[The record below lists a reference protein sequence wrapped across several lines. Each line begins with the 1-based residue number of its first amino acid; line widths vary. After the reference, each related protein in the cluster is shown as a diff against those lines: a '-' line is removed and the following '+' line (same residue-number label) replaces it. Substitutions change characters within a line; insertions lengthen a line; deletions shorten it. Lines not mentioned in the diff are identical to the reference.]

1 MPGRLNFMFWEQKV
15 ALHLFRL
22 RRERSARNNQVVHLT
37 LIEARVSLFERNERE
52 RESRDV
58 IAVLEKA
65 AQIVKAGDLRGQNKR
80 LGLTI
85 KREVLACARTVVV
98 GLPETFDLDLANG
111 LTHPFGCA
119 WLCGPQKD
127 FRGWLGKHSL

>member
-1 MPGRLNFMFWEQKV
+1 MSGGLNFMFREQKV

-22 RRERSARNNQVVHLT
+22 RRKTSARNNQVVHLT
-37 LIEARVSLFERNERE
+37 LSEVRASIFERNKWERK
-52 RESRDV
+52 SRDV

-80 LGLTI
+80 LGLAI

-98 GLPETFDLDLANG
+98 GLPETFDLDLADG
-111 LTHPFGCA
+111 LTDPFGC
-119 WLCGPQKD
+119 
-127 FRGWLGKHSL
+127 

>member
-1 MPGRLNFMFWEQKV
+1 MFRKQKV

-22 RRERSARNNQVVHLT
+22 RRERSARNNQVVHRS
-37 LIEARVSLFERNERE
+37 LIEARTSLFERNERE
-52 RESRDV
+52 RKSSDV

-65 AQIVKAGDLRGQNKR
+65 AQIVEAGDLRGQNQR

-98 GLPETFDLDLANG
+98 GLPETFDLNRSEEHTSEL
-111 LTHPFGCA
+111 
-119 WLCGPQKD
+119 Q
-127 FRGWLGKHSL
+127 S

>member
-1 MPGRLNFMFWEQKV
+1 LLRF

-22 RRERSARNNQVVHLT
+22 HRERSARNNQVVHLT
-37 LIEARVSLFERNERE
+37 LIKARASLFERNKRE

-65 AQIVKAGDLRGQNKR
+65 ALIVKAGDLRRQNKR
-80 LGLTI
+80 LGLTT

-98 GLPETFDLDLANG
+98 GLPETFDLDLADG
-111 LTHPFGCA
+111 LTDPFGCA

-127 FRGWLGKHSL
+127 LRGWLGKHSL

>member
-1 MPGRLNFMFWEQKV
+1 MLRELKIT
-15 ALHLFRL
+15 LHFFRL
-22 RRERSARNNQVVHLT
+22 CRGRRTRHDEIVHRS
-37 LIEARVSLFERNERE
+37 LIESGAFLFEGNERK
-52 RESRDV
+52 RESRNV

-65 AQIVKAGDLRGQNKR
+65 AQIVKAGDLLGQNQR

-98 GLPETFDLDLANG
+98 CLPETFDLDLADG
-111 LTHPFGCA
+111 LTDPFGCA

>member
-1 MPGRLNFMFWEQKV
+1 MSGGLNFMFGEQKV
-15 ALHLFRL
+15 ALHLFRF
-22 RRERSARNNQVVHLT
+22 RRERNARNNQIVHRSLV
-37 LIEARVSLFERNERE
+37 EARASLFERNERE

-65 AQIVKAGDLRGQNKR
+65 AQIVEAGDLRGQNKR

-98 GLPETFDLDLANG
+98 GLPETFDLDLADG
-111 LTHPFGCA
+111 LTDPFGCA
-119 WLCGPQKD
+119 WLRGSQKD
-127 FRGWLGKHSL
+127 LRGWLGKHRL

>member
-1 MPGRLNFMFWEQKV
+1 MSCRLNFMFREQKV

-22 RRERSARNNQVVHLT
+22 CRERSARNNQVVHRS
-37 LIEARVSLFERNERE
+37 LIEARASLFERNERE

-65 AQIVKAGDLRGQNKR
+65 AQVVKAGDLRRQNER

-85 KREVLACARTVVV
+85 KREVLARAGTVVV
-98 GLPETFDLDLANG
+98 GLPETFDLDLADG
-111 LTHPFGCA
+111 FTDPFGCA
-119 WLCGPQKD
+119 RLCRSQKD
-127 FRGWLGKHSL
+127 FRGWLGKH